1 MSRKGNQIKVS
12 TVLWAMLAVIALL
25 VLLSLHDGGGASYD
39 DFDEP
44 SYTFSGAPDVPIG
57 GGSPQPEPEGDGSAK
72 EQTVR
77 EMDERLNRAYDLQD
91 IE

>member
-44 SYTFSGAPDVPIG
+44 TYTFSGAPDVPIG
-57 GGSPQPEPEGDGSAK
+57 GGSPQPEAAGSGSAK

-77 EMDERLNRAYDLQD
+77 SLDAQQHRMLDQ
-91 IE
+91 